1 MVLKLNFVFKVLIV
15 YVRVLRKPL
24 LAQKVVCSEE
34 EDDGREALID
44 RTAPPT
50 VKRHKKSRLSHFKI
64 LTGLAHPIHKELVDK
79 TADIRVN

>member
-34 EDDGREALID
+34 DGREALID

-50 VKRHKKSRLSHFKI
+50 VK
-64 LTGLAHPIHKELVDK
+64 T
-79 TADIRVN
+79 T